1 MLDKLKKAD
10 LIKLIESKDELIK
23 LLEKRVDELEKEIDD
38 IKKSKHNERGA
49 GRKKFNDDYI
59 KKSIEFQNLYNSQ
72 KSINEIMEIM
82 EISRATYYRFKKWI
96 DETGGISSANEPIEG
111 QMSIVDIDMK
121 IN

>member
-23 LLEKRVDELEKEIDD
+23 LLEKRVDELEKEIED

-49 GRKKFNDDYI
+49 GRKKCNDDYI
-59 KKSIEFQNLYNSQ
+59 KKSAEFQNLYNSQ
-72 KSINEIMEIM
+72 KSKNEIMEIM
-82 EISRATYYRFKKWI
+82 KISRATYYRFKKWF